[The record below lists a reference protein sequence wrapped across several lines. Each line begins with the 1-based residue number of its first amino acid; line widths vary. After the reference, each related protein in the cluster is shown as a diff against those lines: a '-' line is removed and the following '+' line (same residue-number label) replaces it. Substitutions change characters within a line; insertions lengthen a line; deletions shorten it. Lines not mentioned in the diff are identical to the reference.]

1 MANIEQNN
9 VNPFPKWHINR
20 RISAKLCSND
30 ERRSFTKELFG
41 PVLMLQG
48 ESLVLD
54 VHKQMTGHSYSGHW
68 HYFKLSNDGLYM
80 APEKNEVHPI
90 TWGGN
95 GLIEEL
101 TSDASGMVAT
111 LFALNAIHQ
120 EYGSWQPDLLFDL
133 LQDFAREHAES
144 QKIFRILD

>member
-1 MANIEQNN
+1 MANSKQNY
-9 VNPFPKWHINR
+9 VNPFPKRRINH
-20 RISAKLCSND
+20 RISAILCTNE
-30 ERRSFTKELFG
+30 ERLSFTSELFG
-41 PVLMLQG
+41 PVLKLQG
-48 ESLVLD
+48 ESLVLE

-95 GLIEEL
+95 GLVEEL
-101 TSDASGMVAT
+101 TSEASGIVAT

-120 EYGSWQPDLLFDL
+120 EHGGWQPDLQFYW

-144 QKIFRILD
+144 RKIFRVLD

>member
-9 VNPFPKWHINR
+9 VNPFPKRHINR
-20 RISAKLCSND
+20 RISAKLCTND
-30 ERRSFTKELFG
+30 ERLSFTSELFG
-41 PVLMLQG
+41 PVRMLQG
-48 ESLVLD
+48 ESLVLE
-54 VHKQMTGHSYSGHW
+54 VHKQMTGRNYSGHW
-68 HYFKLSNDGLYM
+68 HYFKLANYGLYM
-80 APEKNEVHPI
+80 APDNDEAQPI

-95 GLIEEL
+95 GIVEEL
-101 TSDASGMVAT
+101 TSDASGIVAT

-120 EYGSWQPDLLFDL
+120 EYGAWQPDLLFDL

>member
-9 VNPFPKWHINR
+9 VNPFPKRHINR
-20 RISAKLCSND
+20 RISAKLCTND
-30 ERRSFTKELFG
+30 ERLSFTSELFG

-54 VHKQMTGHSYSGHW
+54 VHKQMTGRNYSGHW
-68 HYFKLSNDGLYM
+68 HYFKLTNDGFYM
-80 APEKNEVHPI
+80 APDNDEAQPI
-90 TWGGN
+90 AWGGN
-95 GLIEEL
+95 GKVEEL
-101 TSDASGMVAT
+101 TSDASGIVAT

-120 EYGSWQPDLLFDL
+120 EYGAWQPDLLFDL
-133 LQDFAREHAES
+133 LQDFAREHAEC